1 MADKGRNDRIALLVR
16 EVENAAKQL
25 RTEIRKRVQETG
37 ILKRWE
43 ATANQ
48 LRKQAAAVAAQVEKY
63 AREVRQELEKSAKQ
77 KAKPA
82 SAKSKPASRPKRPAA
97 KPAASG
103 M

>member
-1 MADKGRNDRIALLVR
+1 MAETGRNNRIVQLVR
-16 EVENAAKQL
+16 EVEHVAKQL
-25 RTEIRKRVQETG
+25 RSEIRKRVQETG

-48 LRKQAAAVAAQVEKY
+48 LRKQAANVAAQVERY
-63 AREVRQELEKSAKQ
+63 AREVRQELEKTPKS

-82 SAKSKPASRPKRPAA
+82 SKAKAPSRAKKSASKPAPPA
-97 KPAASG
+97 

>member
-1 MADKGRNDRIALLVR
+1 MADKGRNDRITQLVR
-16 EVENAAKQL
+16 EVENVARQL
-25 RTEIRKRVQETG
+25 RNEIRKRVQETG

-48 LRKQAAAVAAQVEKY
+48 LRKQAATVAAQVEKY
-63 AREVRQELEKSAKQ
+63 AREVRQELEKSSRP

-82 SAKSKPASRPKRPAA
+82 TKAKGTSRPKRPASR
-97 KPAASG
+97 PAPSA

>member
-1 MADKGRNDRIALLVR
+1 MADKGMNDRIARLVR

-43 ATANQ
+43 SAANQ

-63 AREVRQELEKSAKQ
+63 AREVRQELERGSKTKAKSA
-77 KAKPA
+77 AKTK
-82 SAKSKPASRPKRPAA
+82 SAARTKRPPA
-97 KPAASG
+97 KQPAQPLA
-103 M
+103 